1 MKILVQ
7 KALTTFILIL
17 ETVFSGGSRGGSGGS
32 LEPPTPVTETKLFHF
47 LGIFMKNEGNL
58 QIDPYP
64 LCTSEPHF
72 QKFTYRSLSASC
84 SIIIYNAAAVVGPPA
99 RFGQLN
105 LILFKN
111 TESSIKS
118 SSSISLENK

>member
-1 MKILVQ
+1 M
-7 KALTTFILIL
+7 
-17 ETVFSGGSRGGSGGS
+17 
-32 LEPPTPVTETKLFHF
+32 
-47 LGIFMKNEGNL
+47 

-72 QKFTYRSLSASC
+72 QKLTYRSLSAAC
-84 SIIIYNAAAVVGPPA
+84 SIIIFNAAAVVGPPA

-111 TESSIKS
+111 TEISINS
-118 SSSISLENK
+118 SSSILVENK